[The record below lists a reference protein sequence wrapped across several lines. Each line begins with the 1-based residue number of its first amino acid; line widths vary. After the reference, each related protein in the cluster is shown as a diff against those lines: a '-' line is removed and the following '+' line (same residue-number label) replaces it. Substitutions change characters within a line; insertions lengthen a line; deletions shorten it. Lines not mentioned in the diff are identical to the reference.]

1 MDELKYQIDLL
12 TALNEKLTGNE
23 RIYQLISDIS
33 GNAYVYFD
41 YRTQNIELMGCWE
54 QWMEDIVMH
63 KYDFDLMMSYMHDDY
78 KNTFMK
84 TIVAM
89 QNEHVR
95 EAGMEFQTADKK
107 FWIECRSLV
116 YYDDNGTPTEKI
128 VCCSDIT
135 KRKAQSEELEYL
147 AYYDSLTGL
156 YNRNSFVKKLRDMCE
171 RAAVD
176 QSDISLMFVDIDD
189 FKKINDSLGLLF
201 GDELVQDFGM
211 FIKGLQKED
220 IVAGRFGSD
229 VFCIAIYNS
238 YGSKSADMIYRKIC
252 ERLRQPFIMSNKS
265 EVLFTVSVGVATYPE
280 AGITALDLIK
290 NAEIVLFRAKE
301 NGKNNIQFFEKEIL
315 NDFLDSV
322 SFEQRLK
329 TAIDNEDFILY
340 FQPQFYAGSGK
351 LRGLEA
357 LIRWIDTEGRFISP
371 MEFIPIAEKNGAII
385 PIGNWVIKEALRI
398 FSVWKTKYEYPL
410 ILSINISA
418 LQLKKENFIDQLL
431 HLIHLYEV
439 RPEYI
444 ELEITESIFID
455 NFDEIIDKMKALR
468 HLGLKVS
475 LDDFGTG
482 FSSLS
487 YLRDL
492 PIDTL
497 KIDKSFIDTVINDKT
512 TNIITESVVSMVKKL
527 GLETVAEGVETQE
540 QYDYLKKISC
550 DNIQGF
556 LTGKP
561 MSKIDIEKLI
571 AEQEQDYIHEN

>member
-12 TALNEKLTGNE
+12 TALNERLTGNE

-63 KYDFDLMMSYMHDDY
+63 KYDFDLMISYMSDEY
-78 KNTFMK
+78 KDTFIK
-84 TIVAM
+84 TIVDM
-89 QNEHVR
+89 QKNHIR

-107 FWIECRSLV
+107 FWIECKSLV
-116 YYDDNGTPTEKI
+116 YYDDDGTPTEKI

-171 RAAVD
+171 RAAVSH
-176 QSDISLMFVDIDD
+176 SDISLMFVDIDD

-211 FIKGLQKED
+211 FIKGLQTED

-229 VFCIAIYNS
+229 VFCIGIYNS
-238 YGSKSADMIYRKIC
+238 YGSKSADMLYRKIC
-252 ERLRQPFIMSNKS
+252 ERLRQPFIMSNKA
-265 EVLFTVSVGVATYPE
+265 EVIFTVSVGVATYPE
-280 AGITALDLIK
+280 AGKTALELIK

-315 NDFLDSV
+315 EDFLDSV

-340 FQPQFYAGSGK
+340 FQPQFYADSGK

-357 LIRWIDTEGRFISP
+357 LIRWIDNEGKFVSP

-439 RPEYI
+439 KPEYI

-455 NFDEIIDKMKALR
+455 DFDEIIDKMKALR

-540 QYDYLKKISC
+540 QY
-550 DNIQGF
+550 
-556 LTGKP
+556 
-561 MSKIDIEKLI
+561 
-571 AEQEQDYIHEN
+571 